1 MKKIKIF
8 IVDDHKLFRNGLKFI
23 LGEMPNVEITGEAS
37 DGKEFVDRV
46 AEVDADVILMDIN
59 MPELNGIEASRIALQ
74 KRPELNILVLTMF
87 DDEQYYNS
95 MIELGIKGF
104 ILKDADNTELIAAI
118 TRIFNGST
126 YFSQDLLLKIIKNKS
141 AANNVSITDREKEVL
156 TYICK
161 GFSNAEIADH
171 LHISQR
177 TVERHRASLLEK
189 TDSSNSIKL
198 VLFAL
203 RNNIA
208 SL

>member
-23 LGEMPNVEITGEAS
+23 LSEMPNIEITGEAS
-37 DGKEFVDRV
+37 DGKEFVDKS
-46 AEVDADVILMDIN
+46 AEIDADVILMDIN

-74 KRPELNILVLTMF
+74 KRPDLNILVLTMF

-118 TRIFNGST
+118 TRINNGST

-141 AANNVSITDREKEVL
+141 AASNVAITDREKEVL

-161 GFSNAEIADH
+161 GYSNAEIADY